1 MVQVGYGRLLDEKSL
16 VSFEKFARLAMKK
29 FCACSIE
36 RNRTE

>member
-1 MVQVGYGRLLDEKSL
+1 VVQVGYGRLLDEESI

-29 FCACSIE
+29 LCACRIE